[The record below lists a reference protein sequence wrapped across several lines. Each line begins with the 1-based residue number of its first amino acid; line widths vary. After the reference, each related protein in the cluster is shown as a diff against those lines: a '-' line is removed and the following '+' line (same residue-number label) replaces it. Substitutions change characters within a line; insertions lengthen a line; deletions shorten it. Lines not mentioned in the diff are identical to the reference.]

1 MLIRVNI
8 AEVWLSLYLSLE
20 DKVANKSS
28 IATKMIVVMQ
38 RMTKILFEL

>member
-1 MLIRVNI
+1 MLIRVNV
-8 AEVWLSLYLSLE
+8 AEVWLSLYLPLE

-38 RMTKILFEL
+38 LMTKILFEL